1 MAIGKSRYKGQL
13 GLVFSGELR
22 IAGFA
27 TPFGLTGRLGGSW
40 AGKIQHNKGE
50 NKKNEHVSQSRQ

>member
-27 TPFGLTGRLGGSW
+27 TPFGLTGRLGGSR
-40 AGKIQHNKGE
+40 AGKYNITEDRIK
-50 NKKNEHVSQSRQ
+50 